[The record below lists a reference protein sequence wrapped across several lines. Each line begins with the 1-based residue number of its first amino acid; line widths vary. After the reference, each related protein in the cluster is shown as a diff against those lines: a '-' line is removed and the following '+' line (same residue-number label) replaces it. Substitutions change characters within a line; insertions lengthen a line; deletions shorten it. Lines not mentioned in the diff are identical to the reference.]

1 MYNRDFCR
9 PIFVPALLTIAKLW
23 DQSRCHQRMKI
34 KEMWYM
40 YTIECYSAIKKNE
53 IKLFAGKWMELEIVM
68 LNEIRQSHKDK
79 YLVFL
84 LICEI

>member
-1 MYNRDFCR
+1 MEFD
-9 PIFVPALLTIAKLW
+9 
-23 DQSRCHQRMKI
+23 
-34 KEMWYM
+34 
-40 YTIECYSAIKKNE
+40 SAIKKNE